1 MAAQMPD
8 KPLAPVTFFLGDQV
22 KVKWVKPDEK
32 GSAIL
37 GYKVYFLESDGI
49 KYSLELHDCDG
60 GESTIRNAQEC
71 TVEVLT
77 LMATPYKLEWG
88 DSVYTKLIA
97 YNKYGDSEL
106 SEAGNGAI
114 IITFPDAPVDLV
126 ETVASRTASS
136 ITFTWSDGLKDGGSS
151 I

>member
-1 MAAQMPD
+1 
-8 KPLAPVTFFLGDQV
+8 
-22 KVKWVKPDEK
+22 
-32 GSAIL
+32 
-37 GYKVYFLESDGI
+37 
-49 KYSLELHDCDG
+49 LELHDCDG
-60 GESTIRNAQEC
+60 GELTIKSAQEC
-71 TVEVLT
+71 TVEVIT
-77 LMATPYKLEWG
+77 LMDTPYKLEWG
-88 DSVYTKLIA
+88 DSVYTKVIA

-114 IITFPDAPVDLV
+114 IITYPDAPVDLE